1 MRSSCPTS
9 VKHDAPEPTARTRVR
24 RKLLCLVTALLLCAA
39 PAAAT
44 AQSTSQT
51 TAPRAT
57 ESARTTAITGHV
69 QDPTG
74 AIIPGAKIEL
84 QRPDGTI
91 VSTVVSDSAGQFR
104 IAQPAPGDYR
114 LAIALPGF
122 EPLARPLRVGQAP
135 LAPISLTMN
144 LASVS
149 TVVNVDA
156 SQNVDTLSSDQ
167 NQDSPSVNASDIK
180 TLPIFDN
187 DIVGTLSA
195 FLDAGIAGETGTT
208 LVIDGVEKSTLGV
221 APSAVEN
228 VTINQD
234 PYSARYSTPGR
245 GQMEITTK
253 STADHFHGTV
263 TFNYRNSALNATNYF
278 ATSKPPENR
287 EIYEGFLTGPIKP
300 LHNTAFLFTLNRQV
314 RSYYSQ
320 VNATT
325 IPVPTPAQNVF
336 TPSSST
342 NLTMKVSH
350 QYSDRHSGYVM
361 YEMYNG
367 SATSQ
372 NIGGIVQASVGYVSY
387 NFDQD
392 IIYRDDF
399 ILSANKLNQFSFI
412 FEDNHDSTVS
422 NSKTPQTIVQGV
434 TTFGGAQND
443 SLQTEY
449 NPNISDVFTWTHRI
463 HQFKFG
469 VQLPNMGRR
478 ILEDKTNRQGTYTF
492 ASLAAYQAQ
501 AAGLSSVSIQQGQSR
516 FLTHYLQ
523 PQAFFQDQIQLTPRL
538 TASSGV
544 RYFWQNTLPGT
555 MDGIQPRLSFAYM
568 LDKKHAMVLRVG
580 SGIYF
585 RRVGVNIGQQLAR
598 YQYAAEQ
605 SLLLT
610 TNLTCYPYDPNTDSY
625 TTCTYSGPPSLFNFQ
640 PNLKSPVQGYYGLS
654 LERQVT
660 AKSTLTVAYG
670 GYRGWH
676 ALRSID
682 INAPLPPFTSPA
694 RPNPNY
700 AQVLQLNSG
709 GYQKSDGLTVSF
721 RGRIGN
727 VYSGFLQYGWQHAGS
742 DTEFSTF
749 IPENQ
754 YNPNAEWSR
763 TDNDQRQRL
772 SMLSTFFPDRIFNLG
787 IGFYDY
793 SGTPYSI
800 TTGQDNYYTGLFN
813 ARPTGVPRNSLQS
826 SDFQNLEL
834 RWNYNHKLR
843 PQLKDASP
851 VLGFSVSSFNTLNRV
866 NFDSFVGVQSS
877 PLFMQPTQANSPRRL
892 QLGASFTF

>member
-1 MRSSCPTS
+1 MHSPCPGST
-9 VKHDAPEPTARTRVR
+9 KDDALQPAARTRFR
-24 RKLLCLVTALLLCAA
+24 SALLCLAATLLLCAA
-39 PAAAT
+39 PAATT
-44 AQSTSQT
+44 AQTA
-51 TAPRAT
+51 APRPIEIAAAHTAT
-57 ESARTTAITGHV
+57 FTGHV

-74 AIIPGAKIEL
+74 AIIPGATIEL
-84 QRPDGTI
+84 QRPDGTV
-91 VSTVVSDSAGQFR
+91 VSTVISDSAGQFR

-122 EPLARPLRVGQAP
+122 EPLANTLRVTTTP
-135 LAPISLTMN
+135 LAPFTLTMN

-156 SQNVDTLSSDQ
+156 SQNVDTLASDQ
-167 NQDSPSVNASDIK
+167 NQDSPSVSASDLK

-208 LVIDGVEKSTLGV
+208 LVIDGVERSTLGV

-234 PYSARYSTPGR
+234 PYAARYSTPGR

-253 STADHFHGTV
+253 STLDHFHGTV
-263 TFNYRNSALNATNYF
+263 TVNYRNSALNATNYF

-287 EIYEGFLTGPIKP
+287 EIYEGFLTGPVKP

-314 RSYYSQ
+314 RNTYTQ
-320 VNATT
+320 VLATT
-325 IPVPTPAQNVF
+325 IPSVMPAQNVAS
-336 TPSSST
+336 PSQST
-342 NLTMKVSH
+342 GLTMKVSH
-350 QYSDRHSGYVM
+350 QYNDHHSAYVM
-361 YEMYNG
+361 YELYRG
-367 SATSQ
+367 SSSNQ
-372 NIGGIVQASVGYVSY
+372 EIGGLVQASAGYVSY
-387 NFDQD
+387 SFYQD
-392 IIYRDDF
+392 IVYHDDL
-399 ILSANKLNQFSFI
+399 ILSPNKLNQFSFL
-412 FEDNHDSTVS
+412 FEDNSGSNVS
-422 NSKTPQTIVQGV
+422 NSKDPSTTVQGV
-434 TTFGGAQND
+434 ATFGGAQND
-443 SLQTEY
+443 SVQTEY
-449 NPNISDVFTWTHRI
+449 NPNISDIFTWTHNI

-478 ILEDKTNRQGTYTF
+478 ILEDNTNRQGIYTF
-492 ASLAAYQAQ
+492 GNLAAYQAVV
-501 AAGLSSVSIQQGQSR
+501 LSTVSLQQGQSR
-516 FLTHYLQ
+516 FLTRYLQ

-538 TASSGV
+538 TASPGV
-544 RYFWQNTLPGT
+544 RYFWQNALPGT

-568 LDKKHAMVLRVG
+568 LDKQHAMVLRVG

-598 YQYAAEQ
+598 YEHAAEQ

-610 TNLTCYPYDPNTDSY
+610 TNLTCYPTPA

-640 PNLKSPVQGYYGLS
+640 PNIKSPVQGYYGLS
-654 LERQVT
+654 LEREMT
-660 AKSTLTVAYG
+660 KNTTLTLAYT

-682 INAPLPPFTSPA
+682 INAPPPPFTSA
-694 RPNPNY
+694 LRPNPNY

-763 TDNDQRQRL
+763 TNNDQRQRF
-772 SMLSTFFPDRIFNLG
+772 SMLSTFFPDKIFNLG

-793 SGTPYSI
+793 SGLPYSI
-800 TTGQDNYYTGLFN
+800 TTGQDNYYTGLSN
-813 ARPTGVPRNSLQS
+813 ARPAGVSRNSLQG

-834 RWNYNHKLR
+834 RWNYNYKLR

-851 VLGFSVSSFNTLNRV
+851 VLGFSVSSFNSLNRP
-866 NFDSFVGVQSS
+866 NFTSFVGVQGS
-877 PLFMQPTQANSPRRL
+877 PHFMQPTEANAPRRL

>member
-1 MRSSCPTS
+1 MRSPCPVP
-9 VKHDAPEPTARTRVR
+9 VKHDAPEPAPRQRYSGS
-24 RKLLCLVTALLLCAA
+24 LLCLVAALLLCAA
-39 PAAAT
+39 PTAT
-44 AQSTSQT
+44 PAQT
-51 TAPRAT
+51 TPPRA
-57 ESARTTAITGHV
+57 ESSPTHAASFTGHL

-84 QRPDGTI
+84 QRPDGTV

-122 EPLARPLRVGQAP
+122 EPLAHAVHITTAP
-135 LAPISLTMN
+135 LAPLTLTMN

-156 SQNVDTLSSDQ
+156 TQNADALSSDQ

-300 LHNTAFLFTLNRQV
+300 LHNSAFLFTLNRQV
-314 RSYYSQ
+314 RNTFTQ
-320 VNATT
+320 VLATT
-325 IPVPTPAQNVF
+325 IPTPMPAQNVAS
-336 TPSSST
+336 PSMST
-342 NLTMKVSH
+342 GLTMKVSH
-350 QYSDRHSGYVM
+350 QYNDHHSAYVM
-361 YEMYNG
+361 YELYRG
-367 SATSQ
+367 SSSNQ
-372 NIGGIVQASVGYVSY
+372 NIGGLVQAAAGYVAY

-392 IIYRDDF
+392 IIYHDDI
-399 ILSANKLNQFSFI
+399 ILSSNKLNQFSFL
-412 FEDNHDSTVS
+412 FEDNNDSTVS
-422 NSKTPQTIVQGV
+422 DSKDPSTIVQGV
-434 TTFGGAQND
+434 ATFGGAQND
-443 SLQTEY
+443 SVQTEY
-449 NPNISDVFTWTHRI
+449 NPNISDIFTWTHHI

-478 ILEDKTNRQGTYTF
+478 VLEDMTNRQGTYTF
-492 ASLAAYQAQ
+492 ANLAAYQAVV
-501 AAGLSSVSIQQGQSR
+501 LSSVSLQQGQSR

-523 PQAFFQDQIQLTPRL
+523 PQAFFQDQIQLSPRL
-538 TASSGV
+538 TASAGI
-544 RYFWQNTLPGT
+544 RYFWQNALPGT

-610 TNLTCYPYDPNTDSY
+610 TNLNCYPTPT

-640 PNLKSPVQGYYGLS
+640 PNIKSPEQGYYGLS
-654 LERQVT
+654 LERQMT
-660 AKSTLTVAYG
+660 AKTTLTIAYG

-682 INAPLPPFTSPA
+682 VNAPLPPFTGPA

-763 TDNDQRQRL
+763 TNFDQRQRL

-793 SGTPYSI
+793 SGLPYSI
-800 TTGQDNYYTGLFN
+800 TTGQDNYFTGLSN
-813 ARPTGVPRNSLQS
+813 ARPAGVPRNSLQG

-834 RWNYNHKLR
+834 RWGYNHKLR

-851 VLGFSVSSFNTLNRV
+851 VLGFSVSSFNSLNRP
-866 NFDSFVGVQSS
+866 NFTSFVGVQGS
-877 PLFMQPTQANSPRRL
+877 PHFMQPTEANAPRRI

>member
-1 MRSSCPTS
+1 MHSPCPGS
-9 VKHDAPEPTARTRVR
+9 IKHDAPASARR
-24 RKLLCLVTALLLCAA
+24 RILCLAAALLLCAV
-39 PAAAT
+39 PVAAAAQT
-44 AQSTSQT
+44 A
-51 TAPRAT
+51 APRAA
-57 ESARTTAITGHV
+57 ESPATRAATLTGHL

-84 QRPDGTI
+84 QRPDGTV

-104 IAQPAPGDYR
+104 IPQPVPGEYR
-114 LAIALPGF
+114 LTIALPGF
-122 EPLARPLRVGQAP
+122 EPLAHSLRVTTAP
-135 LAPISLTMN
+135 LAPLTLTMN

-156 SQNVDTLSSDQ
+156 SQNVDTLASDQ

-234 PYSARYSTPGR
+234 PYAARYSTPGR

-263 TFNYRNSALNATNYF
+263 TVNYRNSALNATNYF

-314 RSYYSQ
+314 RNVYTQ
-320 VNATT
+320 VLATT
-325 IPVPTPAQNVF
+325 IPTPIPAQNV
-336 TPSSST
+336 PSPSMST
-342 NLTMKVSH
+342 GLTMKVSR
-350 QYSDRHSGYVM
+350 QYNDHHSAYVT
-361 YEMYNG
+361 YELYRG
-367 SATSQ
+367 SFSNQ
-372 NIGGIVQASVGYVSY
+372 NIGGLVQASAGYTSY

-392 IIYRDDF
+392 VVYHDDY
-399 ILSANKLNQFSFI
+399 ILSPNKLNQFSFL
-412 FEDNHDSTVS
+412 FEFNNDSTVS
-422 NSKTPQTIVQGV
+422 DSKDPATIIQGV
-434 TTFGGAQND
+434 ATFGGAQND
-443 SLQTEY
+443 SVQTEY
-449 NPNISDVFTWTHRI
+449 NPNISDIFTWTHGI

-478 ILEDKTNRQGTYTF
+478 VLEDMTNRQGTYTF

-501 AAGLSSVSIQQGQSR
+501 AAGLSSVSIQEGQSR

-538 TASSGV
+538 TASPGV
-544 RYFWQNTLPGT
+544 RYFWQNALPGT

-610 TNLTCYPYDPNTDSY
+610 TNLTCYPTPTSP
-625 TTCTYSGPPSLFNFQ
+625 CTYSGPPSLFNFQ

-660 AKSTLTVAYG
+660 SKSTLTVAYG

-682 INAPLPPFTSPA
+682 INAPLPPFTSTA

-763 TDNDQRQRL
+763 TNNDQRQRL

-787 IGFYDY
+787 VGFYDY
-793 SGTPYSI
+793 SGVPYSI
-800 TTGQDNYYTGLFN
+800 TTGNDDYNDGLSN
-813 ARPTGVPRNSLQS
+813 ARPAGVPRNSLTG

-834 RWNYNHKLR
+834 RWGYNYKLR

-851 VLGFSVSSFNTLNRV
+851 VLGFSVSSFNSLNRP
-866 NFDSFVGVQSS
+866 NFTSFVGVQSS
-877 PLFMQPTQANSPRRL
+877 PHFMQPTEANAPRRL

>member
-1 MRSSCPTS
+1 MHSPCLVPA
-9 VKHDAPEPTARTRVR
+9 KHATEPAARVR
-24 RKLLCLVTALLLCAA
+24 AVGKLLCIAVALLLFAA

-44 AQSTSQT
+44 AQT
-51 TAPRAT
+51 TAPRAAET
-57 ESARTTAITGHV
+57 ARNATITGHL

-84 QRPDGTI
+84 QRPDGTV
-91 VSTVVSDSAGQFR
+91 VSSVVSDSAGQFR

-122 EPLARPLRVGQAP
+122 EPLAQAIRISTAP
-135 LAPISLTMN
+135 LAPLTLTMN

-156 SQNVDTLSSDQ
+156 SQNVDKLASDQ
-167 NQDSPSVNASDIK
+167 NGDSPAVSASDIK

-195 FLDAGIAGETGTT
+195 FLDVGIAGEGGTT
-208 LVIDGVEKSTLGV
+208 LVIDGIERSTLGV
-221 APSAVEN
+221 APSAVES

-234 PYSARYSTPGR
+234 PYAARYSTPGR

-253 STADHFHGTV
+253 STLDHFHGTLTV
-263 TFNYRNSALNATNYF
+263 NYRNSALNATNYF

-314 RSYYSQ
+314 RNVYTQ
-320 VNATT
+320 VLATT
-325 IPVPTPAQNVF
+325 IPIPMPAQNI
-336 TPSSST
+336 PSPSMST
-342 NLTMKVSH
+342 GLTMKVSR
-350 QYSDRHSGYVM
+350 QYNDHHSAYVT
-361 YEMYNG
+361 YELYRG
-367 SATSQ
+367 SSSNQ
-372 NIGGIVQASVGYVSY
+372 NIGGLVQASAGYVSY

-392 IIYRDDF
+392 VVYHDDL
-399 ILSANKLNQFSFI
+399 ILSPNKLNQFSFL
-412 FEDNHDSTVS
+412 FEFNNDSTVS
-422 NSKTPQTIVQGV
+422 DSKDPSTVVQGV
-434 TTFGGAQND
+434 STFGGAQND

-449 NPNISDVFTWTHRI
+449 NPNISDIFTWTHRI

-478 ILEDKTNRQGTYTF
+478 VLEDMTNRQGTYTF
-492 ASLAAYQAQ
+492 PSLAAYQAG
-501 AAGLSSVSIQQGQSR
+501 AAGLSSVTLQQGQSR

-523 PQAFFQDQIQLTPRL
+523 PQAFFQDQIQLTARL
-538 TASSGV
+538 TASPGV
-544 RYFWQNTLPGT
+544 RYFWQNALPGT

-605 SLLLT
+605 SFLLT
-610 TNLTCYPYDPNTDSY
+610 TNLNCYPTPT

-640 PNLKSPVQGYYGLS
+640 PNIKSPVQGYYGLS
-654 LERQVT
+654 VERQMT
-660 AKSTLTVAYG
+660 AKTTLTVAYG

-682 INAPLPPFTSPA
+682 VNAPPPPFAGPA

-763 TDNDQRQRL
+763 TNFDQRQRL

-793 SGTPYSI
+793 SGLPYSI
-800 TTGQDNYYTGLFN
+800 TTGQDNYYTGLSN
-813 ARPTGVPRNSLQS
+813 ARPAGVPRNSLQGA
-826 SDFQNLEL
+826 DFQNLEL
-834 RWNYNHKLR
+834 RWGYNYKLR

-851 VLGFSVSSFNTLNRV
+851 VLGFSVSSFNSLNRP
-866 NFDSFVGVQSS
+866 NFTSFVGVQGS
-877 PLFMQPTQANSPRRL
+877 PHFMQPTEANAPRRI

>member
-1 MRSSCPTS
+1 MRSPCPGS
-9 VKHDAPEPTARTRVR
+9 IKDDAFAPARR
-24 RKLLCLVTALLLCAA
+24 RILCLAAALLLCTA
-39 PAAAT
+39 PVAAT
-44 AQSTSQT
+44 AQT
-51 TAPRAT
+51 TAARAAET
-57 ESARTTAITGHV
+57 ARTATFSGHL

-84 QRPDGTI
+84 QRPDGTV
-91 VSTVVSDSAGQFR
+91 VSTAISDNAGQFR
-104 IAQPAPGDYR
+104 IPQPTPGEYH

-122 EPLARPLRVGQAP
+122 EPLARAIRVTTAP
-135 LAPISLTMN
+135 LAPLTLTMN

-156 SQNVDTLSSDQ
+156 TSDVDTLASDQ
-167 NQDSPSVNASDIK
+167 NGDSPSVSSSDIK

-187 DIVGTLSA
+187 DVVGTLSA

-208 LVIDGVEKSTLGV
+208 LVIDGVEKSSLGV
-221 APSAVEN
+221 APSAIEN

-234 PYSARYSTPGR
+234 PYAARYSTPGR

-253 STADHFHGTV
+253 SAADHYHGAL
-263 TFNYRNSALNATNYF
+263 TFTFRDSALNAQNYF
-278 ATSKPPENR
+278 ATSKPPEQR
-287 EIYEGFLTGPIKP
+287 RIYEGYLTGPLKP
-300 LHNTAFLFTLNRQV
+300 FHKMAFLFSMNRQE
-314 RSYYSQ
+314 RDSYTQ
-320 VNATT
+320 VLATT
-325 IPVPTPAQNVF
+325 LPTVTPAQNVAS
-336 TPSSST
+336 PSRLTS
-342 NLTMKVSH
+342 LTMKVSR
-350 QYSDRHSGYVM
+350 QYNDHHSAYVM
-361 YEMYNG
+361 YEMDDNVN
-367 SATSQ
+367 TNP
-372 NIGGIVQASVGYVSY
+372 NIGGLVQASAGTTWH

-392 IIYRDDF
+392 IIYRDEL
-399 ILSANKLNQFSFI
+399 ILSANKLNQFSFLYEVNDDRI
-412 FEDNHDSTVS
+412 SS
-422 NSKTPQTIVQGV
+422 NTKAPAVIVQGV
-434 TTFGGAQND
+434 AAFGGAQGD
-443 SLQTEY
+443 SYQTEY
-449 NPNISDVFTWTHRI
+449 NPNISDIFTWSHGI

-478 ILEDKTNRQGTYTF
+478 VLEDGTNRQGTYTF
-492 ASLAAYQAQ
+492 ASQAAYLLNTPATFT
-501 AAGLSSVSIQQGQSR
+501 IQQGQSR
-516 FLTHYLQ
+516 FLTHFVQ
-523 PQAFFQDQIQLTPRL
+523 PQAFFQDQIQLTSRL
-538 TASSGV
+538 TASPGV
-544 RYFWQNTLPGT
+544 RYFWQNALPGT

-580 SGIYF
+580 SGMYF

-598 YQYAAEQ
+598 YQYAAER

-610 TNLTCYPYDPNTDSY
+610 TNLCYPDITVCNPLAAQ
-625 TTCTYSGPPSLFNFQ
+625 PPSLFNLQ
-640 PNLKSPVQGYYGLS
+640 PNIKSPVQGYYGLS

-660 AKSTLTVAYG
+660 SKSTLTVSYG

-682 INAPLPPFTSPA
+682 VNAPLPPFTSST
-694 RPNPNY
+694 RPDSSY

-709 GYQKSDGLTVSF
+709 GYQKSDSLTVSF

-727 VYSGFLQYGWQHAGS
+727 VYSGFVQYGWQHAGS

-749 IPENQ
+749 NPENQ

-763 TDNDQRQRL
+763 TNYDQRQRL

-793 SGTPYSI
+793 SGLPYSI
-800 TTGQDNYYTGLFN
+800 TTGTDSYHTGLSN
-813 ARPTGVPRNSLQS
+813 ARPAGVPRNSLQG

-834 RWNYNHKLR
+834 RWGYNYKLR
-843 PQLKDASP
+843 PKLKDTSP

-866 NFDSFVGVQSS
+866 NYTSFVGVQSS
-877 PLFMQPTQANSPRRL
+877 SLFMQPTEANSPRRL